1 MKVKTLKT
9 LEYDKILQK
18 ISAYA
23 TGSKTKER
31 ILKLGPKTDIEDV
44 KFLLEETDQ
53 ALILLLKYASPPSCG
68 LENQDALI
76 KRAMA
81 DGVLSIK
88 ELLSVLTLLRVSRTY
103 HDYGE
108 ELEEYPI
115 INGYIENLYP
125 YESIEKEIDS
135 AILNEE
141 TLSDSASGDLMSI
154 RRSKAQLDTKIKTTL
169 NGLITS
175 EAYSKYLQEPIVT
188 TRGGRYVVPVKAEHK
203 ASVKGIVHDTSST
216 GATLFIEP
224 AAVVE
229 ANNKIRELEIEEKR
243 EVERILRELSN
254 KIAQIG
260 DSLFENIK
268 YLSKLDIVFAKAKYA
283 LEINAMKPRVNDKGI
298 VNLRKARH
306 PLIDAKNVVPIDIY
320 LGEEFDTLVIT
331 GPNTGGKTVSLKTI
345 GLLSLMAQSG
355 FLIPVADESEISVFE
370 NVYADIGD
378 EQSIEQNL
386 STFSSHMTTIVDIIN
401 NVSIGSLVLF
411 DELGAGTD
419 PTEGAALAISIMETV
434 RKRGAKTVA
443 TTHYSEIKLYAMSTD
458 RIENASCEF
467 DVKTLRP
474 TYRLNIGVPG
484 KSNAFAIS
492 KRIGLDE
499 EIIKEAESYLS
510 RENIK
515 FEDILSD
522 LEENRLRAEKERAKA
537 AKLKKDAA
545 EFKQNAKSE
554 RTKIEQQK
562 DKLLKK
568 AEEEAERIVSEA
580 QKQVDEMIAEIIN
593 LKKQKK
599 DDEALKQLE
608 KIRKDLKSK
617 KASSSRRSKTVPV
630 QHKGEIPKKLI
641 PGTIV
646 FVIDANAN
654 GTVLSEPDKK
664 GNVLVQTG
672 ILKMTVPVENLRTA
686 EENESEKI
694 AKNYVSTK
702 EFISKTATISPQ
714 LDIRGMYADDA
725 ILKVEKFLDDAI
737 VANLSQV
744 TIVHGKGTGALKN
757 AIHQLLKG
765 HRAVAEFRLG
775 VYGEGEAGVT
785 VVKIK

>member
-1 MKVKTLKT
+1 MNDKTLKT
-9 LEYDKILQK
+9 LEFDKILQK
-18 ISAYA
+18 ISAHA
-23 TGSKTKER
+23 TGTKTKER
-31 ILKLGPKTDIEDV
+31 ILKLRPKKDIDDV
-44 KFLLEETDQ
+44 KFLLDETDQ
-53 ALILLLKYASPPSCG
+53 AAVLLLKFSNPPSCG

-81 DGVLSIK
+81 DGVLNIK
-88 ELLSVLTLLRVSRTY
+88 ELLSILTLLRVSRVY

-108 ELEEYPI
+108 EMEQYPI
-115 INGYIENLYP
+115 INGYIENLFP
-125 YESIEKEIDS
+125 YESLEKEIDS

-141 TLSDSASGDLMSI
+141 TLSDSASSDLMNI
-154 RRSKAQLDTKIKTTL
+154 RRSLTQLDNKIKSTL

-175 EAYSKYLQEPIVT
+175 DAYSKYLQEPIVT

-203 ASVKGIVHDTSST
+203 TSVKGIVHDTSST

-224 AAVVE
+224 ASVVE

-243 EVERILRELSN
+243 EVERILHDFSG

-260 DSLFENIK
+260 ESLFENIK
-268 YLSKLDIVFAKAKYA
+268 FLSKLDIVFAKAKYA
-283 LEINAMKPRVNDKGI
+283 VEINAMKPNVNDDGI

-306 PLIDAKNVVPIDIY
+306 PLIDPKNVVPIDIY
-320 LGEEFDTLVIT
+320 LGDEFDTLVIT

-345 GLLSLMAQSG
+345 GLLTLMAQSG
-355 FLIPVADESEISVFE
+355 FLIPTADNSTISVFKE
-370 NVYADIGD
+370 VYADIGD

-499 EIIKEAESYLS
+499 EIIKDAESYLS

-537 AKLKKDAA
+537 VKLKKDAV
-545 EFKQNAKSE
+545 EFKQTAKTE
-554 RTKIEQQK
+554 KQKIEQQK
-562 DKLLKK
+562 DRLIEK
-568 AEEEAERIVSEA
+568 AELEAEKIISEA

-599 DDEALKQLE
+599 DDEALKELE
-608 KIRKDLKSK
+608 KIRKDLKNK
-617 KASSSRRSKTVPV
+617 KNTASRRNKNVPL
-630 QHKGEIPKKLI
+630 QNKGEIPKKLI
-641 PGTIV
+641 PGTVV
-646 FVIDANAN
+646 FVTDTNSN

-694 AKNYVSTK
+694 AKAYVSSK
-702 EFISKTATISPQ
+702 EFISKAATISPQ
-714 LDIRGMYADDA
+714 LDIRGMYPDDA
-725 ILKVEKFLDDAI
+725 ILKVEKFLDDAV
-737 VANLSQV
+737 VANLPQI
-744 TIVHGKGTGALKN
+744 TIVHGKGTGVLKN
-757 AIHQLLKG
+757 AIHGLL
-765 HRAVAEFRLG
+765 RTSSVVSEFRLG

-785 VVKIK
+785 VVKMK

>member
-1 MKVKTLKT
+1 MNDKTLKT

-18 ISAYA
+18 ISAHA
-23 TGSKTKER
+23 TGRKTKER
-31 ILKLGPKTDIEDV
+31 ILKLKPKTDIEDV
-44 KFLLEETDQ
+44 RFLLDEADQ
-53 ALILLLKYASPPSCG
+53 ASVLLLKYSAPPSCG

-81 DGVLSIK
+81 DGVLNIK
-88 ELLSVLTLLRVSRTY
+88 ELLSICTLLRVSRVY

-108 ELEEYPI
+108 DMEEYPI

-125 YESIEKEIDS
+125 YEALEKEIDT

-154 RRSKAQLDTKIKTTL
+154 RRSLSQLDNKIKTTL
-169 NGLITS
+169 NGFITS
-175 EAYSKYLQEPIVT
+175 ENYSKYLQEPIVT

-224 AAVVE
+224 AVVVE

-243 EVERILRELSN
+243 EVERILREFSA
-254 KIAQIG
+254 KIARIG

-268 YLSKLDIVFAKAKYA
+268 YIAKLDIVFAKAKYA
-283 LEINAMKPRVNDKGI
+283 VEINAMKPRVNDDGI
-298 VNLRKARH
+298 VNLKKARH
-306 PLIDAKNVVPIDIY
+306 PLIDEKNVVPINIY
-320 LGEEFDTLVIT
+320 LGDEFDTLVIT

-345 GLLSLMAQSG
+345 GLLTLMAQSG
-355 FLIPVADESEISVFE
+355 FLIPVADDSEISVFKD
-370 NVYADIGD
+370 VYADIGD

-401 NVSIGSLVLF
+401 NVSVGSLVLF

-443 TTHYSEIKLYAMSTD
+443 TTHYSEIKLYAMTTD
-458 RIENASCEF
+458 RIVNASCEF

-492 KRIGLDE
+492 RRIGLDE
-499 EIIKEAESYLS
+499 EIIKEAEGYLS
-510 RENIK
+510 RENIQ

-537 AKLKKDAA
+537 AKLKQDAV
-545 EFKQNAKSE
+545 EFKQTAKSE
-554 RTKIEQQK
+554 KKKIEQQK
-562 DKLLKK
+562 DKLIEK
-568 AEEEAERIVSEA
+568 AELEAENIISEA

-599 DDEALKQLE
+599 DDEALKELE
-608 KIRKDLKSK
+608 KIRKDLKNK
-617 KASSSRRSKTVPV
+617 KNTASRRNKNVPL
-630 QHKGEIPKKLI
+630 QNKGEIPKKLI
-641 PGTIV
+641 PGTV
-646 FVIDANAN
+646 VYVTDTDSN
-654 GTVLSEPDKK
+654 GTVLSAPDKK
-664 GNVLVQTG
+664 GNVLVQAG

-686 EENESEKI
+686 EDNESEKI
-694 AKNYVSTK
+694 ARNYVSSK
-702 EFISKTATISPQ
+702 EFISKAATISPQ
-714 LDIRGMYADDA
+714 LDVRGMYADDA
-725 ILKVEKFLDDAI
+725 ILKVEKFLDDAV
-737 VANLSQV
+737 VANLPQI

-757 AIHQLLKG
+757 AIHQHLKG

-785 VVKIK
+785 VIKMR

>member
-1 MKVKTLKT
+1 MNDKTLKT

-18 ISAYA
+18 ISAHA
-23 TGSKTKER
+23 TGTKTKER
-31 ILKLGPKTDIEDV
+31 ILKLRPKTDIDDV
-44 KFLLEETDQ
+44 KFLLDETDQ
-53 ALILLLKYASPPSCG
+53 ASVLLLKYSAPPSCG

-88 ELLSVLTLLRVSRTY
+88 ELLSICTLLRVSRVY

-125 YESIEKEIDS
+125 YESLEKEIDS

-141 TLSDSASGDLMSI
+141 TLSDSASSDLMNI
-154 RRSKAQLDTKIKTTL
+154 RRSLSQLDNKIKSTL
-169 NGLITS
+169 NGFITS
-175 EAYSKYLQEPIVT
+175 ENYSKYLQEPIVT

-216 GATLFIEP
+216 GATVFIEP

-243 EVERILRELSN
+243 EVERILRELS
-254 KIAQIG
+254 KKVAQIG

-283 LEINAMKPRVNDKGI
+283 VEINALKPRVNDDGI
-298 VNLRKARH
+298 VNLKKARH
-306 PLIDAKNVVPIDIY
+306 PLIDANKVVPINIY
-320 LGEEFDTLVIT
+320 LGGEFDTLVIT

-355 FLIPVADESEISVFE
+355 FLIPVADDSEISVFKDI
-370 NVYADIGD
+370 YADIGD

-492 KRIGLDE
+492 RRIGLDD

-537 AKLKKDAA
+537 AKLKQDAV
-545 EFKQNAKSE
+545 EFKQTAKSE
-554 RTKIEQQK
+554 KKKIEQQK
-562 DKLLKK
+562 DKLIEK
-568 AEEEAERIVSEA
+568 AELEAEKIISDA

-599 DDEALKQLE
+599 DDEALKELE
-608 KIRKDLKSK
+608 KIRKDLKNK
-617 KASSSRRSKTVPV
+617 KNTASRRNKNVV
-630 QHKGEIPKKLI
+630 LQNKGEIPKKLI
-641 PGTIV
+641 PGTV
-646 FVIDANAN
+646 VYVTDTDSN
-654 GTVLSEPDKK
+654 GTVLSAPDKK
-664 GNVLVQTG
+664 GNVLVQAG

-694 AKNYVSTK
+694 ARNYVSSK
-702 EFISKTATISPQ
+702 EFISKAATISPQ
-714 LDIRGMYADDA
+714 LDVRGMYADDA
-725 ILKVEKFLDDAI
+725 ILKVEKFLDDAV
-737 VANLSQV
+737 VANLPQI

-757 AIHQLLKG
+757 AIHQHLKG
-765 HRAVAEFRLG
+765 HRAVSEFRLG

-785 VVKIK
+785 VVKMR